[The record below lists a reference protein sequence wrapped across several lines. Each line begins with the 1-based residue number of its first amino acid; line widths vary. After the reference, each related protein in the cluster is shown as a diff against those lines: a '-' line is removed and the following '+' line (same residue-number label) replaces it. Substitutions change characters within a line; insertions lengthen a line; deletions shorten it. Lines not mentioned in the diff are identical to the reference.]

1 MKKFRKAMALIS
13 LVMVMIMVV
22 SSCGNRENG
31 EGGTTQSAGESSV
44 ADETSGETADS
55 VTIALCI
62 PLSGSV
68 ADAGRMAQDGAN
80 MAAQVINENGG
91 IESLGGAQINIE
103 VYDTTSDA
111 DQSKNVVERA
121 ISGDDVVAV
130 IGCGTSALTLPALP
144 VLEKAQIPIVTY
156 SNSAELNNQGYQYV
170 FSISPTAVDVGQTQ
184 PEFLKWLNEEMGYDY
199 TKVAIV
205 YENSSN
211 GISVAEGYR
220 NSAESMGLEIVYDES
235 FQPNLPDASSIVTAI
250 KSSGAQVILSSC
262 YANDNKLL
270 VDTMNSM
277 DYHPLWL
284 GVSCWASFGEALG
297 DSANGMIANGN
308 WNHKNSTVLG
318 NPEYV
323 DITEK
328 FEEEYGYF
336 MAEQS
341 GSAYACVELIA
352 NALELTGSTDT
363 VALRDAIAGNT
374 FDSIMQPGQ
383 VSFDDT
389 GVNELATVGVQQWQ
403 YGECICVWP
412 EELAGA
418 DYIDPSEF

>member
-1 MKKFRKAMALIS
+1 MRRYRKRMAVMCMVLAMAL
-13 LVMVMIMVV
+13 VFAG
-22 SSCGNRENG
+22 CGSKAA
-31 EGGTTQSAGESSV
+31 EGTKAETKPVESAGP
-44 ADETSGETADS
+44 

-68 ADAGRMAQDGAN
+68 ADAGRMAQDGAKL
-80 MAAQVINENGG
+80 AAEVINENGG
-91 IESLGGAQINIE
+91 IQSLGGAKINLEIL
-103 VYDTTSDA
+103 DTTSDA

-121 ISGDDVVAV
+121 ISGENVVAV
-130 IGCGTSALTLPALP
+130 VGCGTSALTLPALP

-170 FSISPTAVDVGQTQ
+170 FSISPTAVDVGQSQ
-184 PEFLKWLNEEMGYDY
+184 PKFLKWLNEEKGYDY
-199 TKVAIV
+199 KKVAIV

-211 GISVAEGYR
+211 GISTAEGYR
-220 NSAESMGLEIVYDES
+220 KKAEEMGLEIVYDES
-235 FQPNLPDASSIVTAI
+235 FQPNLADASSIVTAV
-250 KSSGAQVILSSC
+250 KSSGAQVILPSC

-284 GVSCWASFGEALG
+284 GVSCWASFGESLG
-297 DSANGMIANGN
+297 DSANGLIANGN

-323 DITEK
+323 KITEK
-328 FEEEYGYF
+328 FEEKFGYF

-341 GSAYACVELIA
+341 GSAFACVQLIA
-352 NALELTGSTDT
+352 GGLELTGSTDT
-363 VALRDAIAGNT
+363 TALRDALSGNT

-383 VSFDDT
+383 VAFDET
-389 GVNELATVGVQQWQ
+389 GVNKLATVGVQQWQ
-403 YGECICVWP
+403 NGECICIWP

-418 DYIDPSEF
+418 DYIDPSESK